1 MTDNQQPIY
10 VTDST
15 RAKALAEYEKY
26 VSMTPEEQRMY
37 NQENGKQHFTDDGG
51 INMETM
57 QELADIKALA
67 REDYIDKQNKIR
79 EAELEAERAESEKLM
94 QSFGEYIVR
103 KNEEKAEQEIA
114 KAKAEADEHIDRTVR
129 HSNNLKTEDEQE
141 RDNALKD
148 MLKGLLG

>member
-1 MTDNQQPIY
+1 MTNEKPIY
-10 VTDST
+10 VTDPA

-37 NQENGKQHFTDDGG
+37 NQENGKQHFSDDGG
-51 INMETM
+51 IDMENV
-57 QELADIKALA
+57 QKVAEIKAQA

-103 KNEEKAEQEIA
+103 KNEEKAQQEIA
-114 KAKAEADEHIDRTVR
+114 KAKAEAEEHIEKTVR
-129 HSNNLKTEDEQE
+129 HANNLKTEDEQE

>member
-10 VTDST
+10 VTDPA

-57 QELADIKALA
+57 QELADIKAQD
-67 REDYIDKQNKIR
+67 REDYIDKQTKIR
-79 EAELEAERAESEKLM
+79 QAELEAERVESQKFM
-94 QSFGEYIVR
+94 QSYDDYVVR
-103 KNEEKAEQEIA
+103 KNEEKAQQEIA
-114 KAKAEADEHIDRTVR
+114 KAKAEADEHIERTVR
-129 HSNNLKTEDEQE
+129 HSNNLKTEDEQAK
-141 RDNALKD
+141 DNALKD

>member
-10 VTDST
+10 VTDPA

-26 VSMTPEEQRMY
+26 VSMTPAEQRVY
-37 NQENGKQHFTDDGG
+37 NRENGKQHFTDNGG
-51 INMETM
+51 IDMENV
-57 QELADIKALA
+57 QKVAEIKAQA
-67 REDYIDKQNKIR
+67 REDYIDKQTKIR
-79 EAELEAERAESEKLM
+79 EAELEAERAESEKRM
-94 QSFGEYIVR
+94 QKYGEYIAK
-103 KNEEKAEQEIA
+103 KNEEKAQQEIA

-129 HSNNLKTEDEQE
+129 HANNLKTEDEQE

>member
-1 MTDNQQPIY
+1 MTNEQPIY
-10 VTDST
+10 VTDSS
-15 RAKALAEYEKY
+15 RAKALADYEKY
-26 VSMTPEEQRMY
+26 IEMTPAEQVLY
-37 NQENGKQHFTDDGG
+37 NQKRSKLYISDDGDVDV
-51 INMETM
+51 ETM
-57 QELADIKALA
+57 KKLAEIKEQAVQ
-67 REDYIDKQNKIR
+67 DYYDKQSAIR
-79 EAELEAERAESEKLM
+79 QAELEAERVESQKFM
-94 QSFGEYIVR
+94 QSYDDYVVR

>member
-1 MTDNQQPIY
+1 MTDNQPIY
-10 VTDST
+10 VTDPA

-57 QELADIKALA
+57 QELADIKAQA
-67 REDYIDKQNKIR
+67 REDYIDKQTKIR
-79 EAELEAERAESEKLM
+79 QAELEAERLEAQKFM
-94 QSFGEYIVR
+94 QSYDDYVVR

-114 KAKAEADEHIDRTVR
+114 KAKAEADEQIERTVR
-129 HSNNLKTEDEQE
+129 HANNLKTVDEQE
-141 RDNALKD
+141 KDSALKD
-148 MLKGLLG
+148 MLKGLFG

>member
-129 HSNNLKTEDEQE
+129 HSNNLKTEDEQAK
-141 RDNALKD
+141 DNALKD

>member
-1 MTDNQQPIY
+1 MTNEKPIY
-10 VTDST
+10 VTDPL

-57 QELADIKALA
+57 QELADIKAQA
-67 REDYIDKQNKIR
+67 REDYIDKQTKIR
-79 EAELEAERAESEKLM
+79 QAEYEAERVEAEEFMKS
-94 QSFGEYIVR
+94 YDDYVVR

-114 KAKAEADEHIDRTVR
+114 KAKAEADEQIERTVR
-129 HSNNLKTEDEQE
+129 HANNLKTEDEQAK
-141 RDNALKD
+141 DNALKD

>member
-10 VTDST
+10 VTDSS
-15 RAKALAEYEKY
+15 RAKALADYEKY
-26 VSMTPEEQRMY
+26 IEMTPEEQRMY
-37 NQENGKQHFTDDGG
+37 NQEHGKQHFSDDGG